1 MIQNYYNYMFVP
13 FLPPNC
19 EKPPTLYT
27 ILESIVNPDVDLND
41 PAPEVKIKDLPS
53 EGRAKIFNFDY
64 PLSTHINKED
74 FEILIL
80 KHYLMRRIN
89 FNTVTAF
96 RINLDAKLNEIMP
109 MYNKMFDA
117 LDNWNI
123 FNDGEITTRTGQD
136 NTTTSNTNTRQ
147 NQSTNN
153 SSNSLTNNSTT
164 GDTSTSDRR
173 HSDTPQNHITQVQD
187 GEYVTDYDYDTTT
200 SSGTDSS
207 TSNGSSQSTTNESG
221 TENNNGTDNKTYTE
235 TITRTPGDKIA
246 IMKEMQENI
255 KSIYTLIFDELDV
268 LFYGLY

>member
-1 MIQNYYNYMFVP
+1 MIQNYYNYMFMP

-19 EKPPTLYT
+19 DKPPTIYA
-27 ILESIVNPDVDLND
+27 ILESIVNPEVDLND
-41 PAPEVKIKDLPS
+41 PAPDVKIKDLPR

-80 KHYLMRRIN
+80 KHYMMRRIN
-89 FNTVTAF
+89 FDTVTAF

-123 FNDGEITTRTGQD
+123 FTDGEVTTRTGQD
-136 NTTTSNTNTRQ
+136 ATTTTAQR
-147 NQSTNN
+147 QSTNN
-153 SSNSLTNNSTT
+153 ASNSLSNSSTT

-173 HSDTPQNHITQVQD
+173 YSDTPQNRLAEVRD
-187 GEYVTDYDYDTTT
+187 GEYVTDYNYDTTT

-207 TSNGSSQSTTNESG
+207 TSSGTSQSTTNENDS
-221 TENNNGTDNKTYTE
+221 GTDNKSYNE
-235 TITRTPGDKIA
+235 TITRTPADKIA

>member
-41 PAPEVKIKDLPS
+41 PAPEVKIKDLPR

-74 FEILIL
+74 FETLIL

-89 FNTVTAF
+89 FDTVTAF

-123 FNDGEITTRTGQD
+123 FSDGEITTRTGQD

-173 HSDTPQNHITQVQD
+173 GSETPQDHLEEIRN
-187 GEYVTDYDYDTTT
+187 GEYVTQYNYDTTT

-235 TITRTPGDKIA
+235 TITRTTGDKIA

>member
-1 MIQNYYNYMFVP
+1 MFVP

-27 ILESIVNPDVDLND
+27 ILESIVNPDVDLNE
-41 PAPEVKIKDLPS
+41 PAPDVKIKDLPR

-64 PLSTHINKED
+64 PLSTHINKEN

-89 FNTVTAF
+89 FDTVTAF

-123 FNDGEITTRTGQD
+123 FSDGEITTRTGQD

-173 HSDTPQNHITQVQD
+173 GSETPQDHLEEIRN
-187 GEYVTDYDYDTTT
+187 GEYVTQYNYDTTT

-235 TITRTPGDKIA
+235 TITRTPGDKIS

-255 KSIYTLIFDELDV
+255 KSIYSLIYKELDC
-268 LFYGLY
+268 LFYSLV